1 MRKNSGA
8 LLPLLILAAWLSEG
22 CSKWETPSWDIGVAA
37 PLVMTVLDV
46 GDIIPD
52 TLSFTDANNL
62 VYLDFSHKVYTLS
75 QGDLLDME
83 QPITDLA
90 YNIPFTIM
98 LNPGQAFISTLEE
111 TTFSFGD
118 AEIRTIVIDRG
129 TILLTLL
136 NPLQERVVCE
146 YSLPASSRNGAPLSI
161 HATVPAATGAIP
173 GTTTK
178 VVDIS
183 GYTIDMT
190 GGSGFAA
197 NLIRVQINTRID
209 PTGQPVQVTPFDTL
223 KIKASFDEL
232 ILKEAYGYFGEHL
245 IETGLQSTRLDL
257 FDLVTQGSLSPDTI
271 SARIRL
277 RNGAGID
284 LTVKISELTARNS
297 KENNS
302 VSLTDPF
309 IGVPIN
315 VGRAFRNPASGAIT
329 PTEHTI
335 TFDPATTKQM
345 FSIFPDHLDW
355 ELDMAVNPLG
365 NVSMGNDF
373 LSVAHPVEA
382 WFELLIPMRVNI
394 NNLTLRQLLDFY
406 FSSSGVQ
413 SGTLYLIADNRFPF
427 DATISLTLLDDLGT
441 PIDSIH
447 PAGTIA
453 AAIQPATGAPQHS
466 RTILTIPVGPDRL
479 DALTRAR
486 KIDLEVVM
494 NTVPAGGFVSL
505 RGDDHMKLV
514 ISANMQTTISP

>member
-1 MRKNSGA
+1 
-8 LLPLLILAAWLSEG
+8 
-22 CSKWETPSWDIGVAA
+22 
-37 PLVMTVLDV
+37 
-46 GDIIPD
+46 
-52 TLSFTDANNL
+52 
-62 VYLDFSHKVYTLS
+62 VYVDFRHPVYSLS
-75 QGDLLDME
+75 QSDLFDME
-83 QPITDLA
+83 QSITDLS

-111 TTFSFGD
+111 TTFSFQDG
-118 AEIRTIVIDRG
+118 EIKTIVIDRG

-136 NPLQERVVCE
+136 NPLQEGVVCE
-146 YSLPASSRNGAPLSI
+146 YSLPGSLRNGSPLYI
-161 HATVPAATGAIP
+161 KATVPAAAGGQP
-173 GTTTK
+173 GTITQ

-190 GGSGFAA
+190 GGSGFSA
-197 NLIRVQINTRID
+197 NRILVQIDTRID
-209 PTGQPVQVTPFDTL
+209 PSGKPVQVTPFDTL

-284 LTVKISELTARNS
+284 LRVHIRELTARNS
-297 KENNS
+297 RENTS
-302 VSLTDPF
+302 ISLTDPF

-315 VGRAFRNPASGAIT
+315 VGRASRNPATGVIT

-335 TFDPATTKQM
+335 TFNPATTKQM

-365 NVSMGNDF
+365 NISMGNDF
-373 LSVAHPVEA
+373 ISMAHPVEA
-382 WFELLIPMRVNI
+382 WFELLMPMRVNI

-406 FSSSGVQ
+406 YSSSGIHG
-413 SGTLYLIADNRFPF
+413 GTLYLIADNRFPF
-427 DATISLTLLDDLGT
+427 DATISLILLDEQGV
-441 PIDSIH
+441 PIDSLQ

-453 AAIQPATGAPQHS
+453 AAMQPATGAPQHT
-466 RTILTIPVGPDRL
+466 RTILTIPVGPERL

-494 NTVPAGGFVSL
+494 NTVSSGG
-505 RGDDHMKLV
+505 
-514 ISANMQTTISP
+514 